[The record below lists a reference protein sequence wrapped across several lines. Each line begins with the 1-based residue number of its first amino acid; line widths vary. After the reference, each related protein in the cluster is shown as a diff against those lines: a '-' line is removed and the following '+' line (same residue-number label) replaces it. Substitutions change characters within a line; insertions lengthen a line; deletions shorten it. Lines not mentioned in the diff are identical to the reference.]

1 LRRRVEHLR
10 FRFHHSLC
18 ALQFNALLVR
28 AGVDPS
34 ALDHI
39 DLVDAALCALAAHHF
54 VMNQYKAD
62 GDAAG
67 GYIIVPSP
75 ARK

>member
-1 LRRRVEHLR
+1 LRRRAAHLR

-18 ALQFNALLVR
+18 ALQFNALLVG
-28 AGVDPS
+28 AGLDAS
-34 ALDHI
+34 AFDHI

-54 VMNQYKAD
+54 IINQYKAR

-75 ARK
+75 ARE